1 LQTDPGNKFL
11 VEGREYARD
20 SLVLGAGVTAPISGE
35 ASLTLDYD
43 ASINPDITTHTLSA
57 GVRVKW

>member
-1 LQTDPGNKFL
+1 
-11 VEGREYARD
+11 
-20 SLVLGAGVTAPISGE
+20 VLGAGITAPVSGE